1 MAVFLEELV
10 VKILPDVELAWRG
23 NKPAMML
30 MMIVLT
36 RFGLRSALSL
46 VLVSVVSF
54 STFVLGN

>member
-1 MAVFLEELV
+1 M